1 MSTEKHSVTFTVQL
15 PLQSSSPLHLG
26 GMAMDLT
33 DQPEG
38 LLPPGAPVLAVSVPT
53 SSCSGQSAVF
63 LREIWSN
70 LFLLQMRKLSPRKGQ
85 DLS

>member
-1 MSTEKHSVTFTVQL
+1 
-15 PLQSSSPLHLG
+15 
-26 GMAMDLT
+26 MDMT
-33 DQPEG
+33 AQPEG
-38 LLPPGAPVLAVSVPT
+38 LLPPGVPVLVVPIPT

-70 LFLLQMRKLSPRKGQ
+70 LLLLQMRKLSPRKGQ